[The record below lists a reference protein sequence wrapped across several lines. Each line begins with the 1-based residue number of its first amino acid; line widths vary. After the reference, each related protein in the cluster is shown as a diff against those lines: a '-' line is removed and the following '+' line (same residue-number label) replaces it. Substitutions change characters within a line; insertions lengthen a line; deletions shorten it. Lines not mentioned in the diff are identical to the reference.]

1 MRPNFK
7 YAVIYRHRKQYAVN
21 EMCRF
26 LEVSRS
32 GYYKYVKNLE
42 KPEKNT
48 KIVEKIRQAQKRRK
62 STYGYRRMKLWLD
75 SEGITRNPKTIL
87 RIMHKY
93 DLLSK
98 IRRRKKWIQMG
109 EQLHKYKNLL
119 NREFN
124 TEHPN
129 QKWVTDISYI
139 HTKEGVLYLSMIR
152 DLYDR
157 SIVAYKTA
165 ASQTV
170 NLVLDTIHLAIKS
183 VKAESRRELHLHSD
197 QGFQYTSQAYF
208 NLTKEYGITPSM
220 SRRGNCYDNALAE
233 NFFGIL
239 KTECIYRHKP
249 ESSEEAN
256 KMIDDYIYFYNHERI
271 QLKTELPPLSLRQS
285 C

>member
-1 MRPNFK
+1 MRPSFK
-7 YAVIYRHRKQYAVN
+7 YGVIHRHTNQYAVN
-21 EMCRF
+21 EMCKF
-26 LEVSRS
+26 FEVSRS
-32 GYYKYVKNLE
+32 GYYKYVKNLK

-48 KIVEKIRQAQKRRK
+48 EIVEKIFQAQMRCKN
-62 STYGYRRMKLWLD
+62 TYGYRRMKLWLD
-75 SEGITRNPKTIL
+75 REGITRNPKTIL

-93 DLLSK
+93 DLLSE
-98 IRRRKKWIQMG
+98 IRRRKKWVQMG

-124 TEHPN
+124 AEHPN

-170 NLVLDTIHLAIKS
+170 NLVLDTIYLAIKS
-183 VKAESRRELHLHSD
+183 VKTESRRELHLHSD

-249 ESSEEAN
+249 ETFEEAN

-271 QLKTELPPLSLRQS
+271 QLKTGLPPLSLRQS

>member
-1 MRPNFK
+1 MRPSFK
-7 YAVIYRHRKQYAVN
+7 YGVIYRHRKQYAVD
-21 EMCRF
+21 EMCQF
-26 LEVSRS
+26 FEVSRS
-32 GYYKYVKNLE
+32 GYYKYLKRLE
-42 KPEKNT
+42 HFAKDFELA
-48 KIVEKIRQAQKRRK
+48 EKIRTKQEVCRK
-62 STYGYRRMKLWLD
+62 TYGYRRMKLWLD
-75 SEGITRNPKTIL
+75 SEGFTKNPKTIL

-93 DLLSK
+93 DLLSE

-109 EQLHKYKNLL
+109 EQIHKYKNLL

-124 TEHPN
+124 AEHPN

-139 HTKEGVLYLSMIR
+139 HTREGVLYLSMIR

-183 VKAESRRELHLHSD
+183 VKTESRRELQLHSD

-220 SRRGNCYDNALAE
+220 SKRGNCYDNALAE

-249 ESSEEAN
+249 KTFEEAN

-271 QLKTELPPLSLRQS
+271 QLKTGLSPLSLRQS

>member
-1 MRPNFK
+1 MKPTFK
-7 YAVIYRHRKQYAVN
+7 YAVIHRHRGKYALCK
-21 EMCRF
+21 MCQF
-26 LEVSRS
+26 FEVSRS
-32 GYYKYVKNLE
+32 GYYKYVKHLNHTAKDFELA
-42 KPEKNT
+42 
-48 KIVEKIRQAQKRRK
+48 EKIRIKQESCKK
-62 STYGYRRMKLWLD
+62 TYGYRRMKLWLD
-75 SEGITRNPKTIL
+75 SEGIVKNPKTIL

-93 DLLSK
+93 DLLSEM
-98 IRRRKKWIQMG
+98 RRRRKWIQMG
-109 EQLHKYKNLL
+109 QQVHKYQNLL

-124 TEHPN
+124 AAHPN

-157 SIVAYKTA
+157 SIIAYKTGT
-165 ASQTV
+165 SQTV
-170 NLVLDTIHLAIKS
+170 NLVLDTIHLAMKS
-183 VKAESRRELHLHSD
+183 VKTESRRELQLHSD

-208 NLTKEYGITPSM
+208 DLTKEYGIMPSM

-249 ESSEEAN
+249 ETFEQAN

-271 QLKTELPPLSLRQS
+271 QLKTGLPPLSLRQS
-285 C
+285 G